1 MSGTMADFVVCS
13 SDIFFAG
20 CSLRLV
26 FFERLAFA
34 GVAVTIGLPGD
45 GKSAE
50 KSKLHCKNNKQLL
63 KSQTH
68 IALVG

>member
-1 MSGTMADFVVCS
+1 MPGTMADFVVCS
-13 SDIFFAG
+13 SGIFFAR

-34 GVAVTIGLPGD
+34 GVEVTIGLPGD
-45 GKSAE
+45 GISAE
-50 KSKLHCKNNKQLL
+50 KNKLNCKNDKKLL

-68 IALVG
+68 TALVG

>member
-34 GVAVTIGLPGD
+34 GVEVTIGLPED

-50 KSKLHCKNNKQLL
+50 KSKLNCKNDRQLL

>member
-13 SDIFFAG
+13 SDIFFAR

-34 GVAVTIGLPGD
+34 GVEVTIGLPGD

-50 KSKLHCKNNKQLL
+50 KIS
-63 KSQTH
+63 
-68 IALVG
+68 

>member
-1 MSGTMADFVVCS
+1 MSGTMAALVVCS
-13 SDIFFAG
+13 SEIFFAR

-26 FFERLAFA
+26 FFECLAFA
-34 GVAVTIGLPGD
+34 GVEVTIGLPGD

-50 KSKLHCKNNKQLL
+50 KSKLNRKNDRQLL

>member
-13 SDIFFAG
+13 SDIFFAR

-34 GVAVTIGLPGD
+34 GVEVTIGLPGD

-50 KSKLHCKNNKQLL
+50 KNRAVF
-63 KSQTH
+63 
-68 IALVG
+68 I

>member
-1 MSGTMADFVVCS
+1 MSGTMADFVACS
-13 SDIFFAG
+13 SDMFFAR

-34 GVAVTIGLPGD
+34 GVEVTIGLPGD

-50 KSKLHCKNNKQLL
+50 KNKLNCKNDRQLL

-68 IALVG
+68 TALVG

>member
-13 SDIFFAG
+13 SDIFFAR

-34 GVAVTIGLPGD
+34 GVEVTIGLPGD

-50 KSKLHCKNNKQLL
+50 KSKLNCKNGRQLL